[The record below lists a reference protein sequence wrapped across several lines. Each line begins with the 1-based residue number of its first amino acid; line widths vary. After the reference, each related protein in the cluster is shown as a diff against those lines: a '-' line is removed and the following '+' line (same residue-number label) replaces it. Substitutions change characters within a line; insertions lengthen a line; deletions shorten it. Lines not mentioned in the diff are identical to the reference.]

1 MRHNKKNN
9 HLGRKT
15 AHRGAMLSNMATSLI
30 MHKRIF
36 TTVPKAKE
44 LRKYVEPLITKS
56 KDDTTHSRRMVFSM
70 LQNKFAVTEL
80 FQNVSQKIG
89 DRPGGYTRIIKTGY
103 RLGDNAAM
111 CFIELVDFN
120 ENMLTDGGAKKAK
133 TRRSRRKATG
143 TAATTP
149 AATDAKAKETKAK
162 KEEVK
167 TAKTVPAEKEAPV
180 VEKAADAIHVEEVKA
195 KTDKEVA
202 SAKQEVV
209 EEQKTESVN
218 AQAETH
224 NPATDA
230 EKGVPQP
237 RDNA

>member
-44 LRKYVEPLITKS
+44 LRKFVEPIITKS
-56 KDDTTHSRRMVFSM
+56 KDDSTASRRVVFSM

-80 FQNVSQKIG
+80 FQNVSQKVA

-120 ENMLTDGGAKKAK
+120 ENMLGDGGAKKAK

-143 TAATTP
+143 DAAATTA
-149 AATDAKAKETKAK
+149 AATAAASKAKEPKAK
-162 KEEVK
+162 KEEVDK
-167 TAKTVPAEKEAPV
+167 AEEVK
-180 VEKAADAIHVEEVKA
+180 VEEPETADAVHVEEVEA
-195 KTDKEVA
+195 KTEKEVA
-202 SAKQEVV
+202 AATQEVK
-209 EEQKTESVN
+209 EEQKAESVE